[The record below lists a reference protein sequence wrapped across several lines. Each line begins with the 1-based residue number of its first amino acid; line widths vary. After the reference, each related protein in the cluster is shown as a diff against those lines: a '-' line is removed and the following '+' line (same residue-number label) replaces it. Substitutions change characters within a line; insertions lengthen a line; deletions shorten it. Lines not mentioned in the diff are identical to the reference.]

1 MALDPKI
8 VAKLKKDLAE
18 INKIYKQIG
27 QDPLKID
34 FDDAGIDDIK
44 LVRDY
49 LSEAKVLV
57 ADIEDGFGGMA
68 ESIKNIVG
76 EWKSGFADPT
86 KEATKSFSKLKGLA
100 EKFSNDTLGI
110 VEMKGKEV
118 AKNYELINQEVEKLK
133 KLKGTLTKKAEL
145 LGVGEKLSDNEQT
158 ILNNLNSEYKV
169 QEEMLGLAKTRLE
182 EEQKI
187 SKAMGLSGAA
197 VKGMQGL
204 LSKIGIEG
212 KFFDGMADNM
222 RKSAKSGSKLKV
234 AFAGISGLASGISDA
249 LSDPLVVIG
258 LIIKAVQFLA
268 SIFDHVVKVT
278 NKVGQSLGI
287 AGKNAKEL
295 KNQIHAA
302 GDAGGDMFYF
312 TDELVNAYTSLNKAA
327 GMNLKFNEA
336 NAKTFQDMTLYM
348 GVSEENAAGLFQIAA
363 QTGKPFTEIY
373 DSTVGVVNELDKAT
387 GFSSD
392 MGGIMDAM
400 TNASGSV
407 RFNIKGG
414 AEGLAK
420 AAHTANRLGLSM
432 AEIAA
437 AAETHLDFESSIA
450 KEIEAEM
457 FLQKDLNL
465 DKLRHA
471 AMTGDTAMAAEEE
484 GRLIRENMGALKGN
498 VMAQRA
504 FAAATGISMDRLGDV
519 MSNQERISKL
529 SPQQL
534 KDEKAKSAEMEE
546 QGKKAATMDRSFQS
560 AVIQLKAA
568 LTPIAEVIG
577 PMLIKAATFVG
588 NFFGSAIGKTILSLG
603 ALVAGGLIIGK
614 IGSSISKLFGGGG
627 GLLGKMGTMMN
638 PMVVQDIGG
647 GDMMRVLGKLG
658 KRGLGGG
665 KFFKKM
671 SNLFGGK
678 LKPGAPAGVKSFIA
692 KQFRNL
698 SAMNLKRSSMLNQ
711 IVKNNSTL
719 SKVFPKMSTL
729 NSKLP
734 QSIAQNIGKTLKVD
748 KVGNVVKMATTS
760 SKAATTGVKS
770 ASMLSKAGSA
780 LAKTAKVL
788 GPIGVVADMAMGG
801 YSGYSQSQMTA
812 EEQKSAGVKENIG
825 AGEATTLGVLT
836 GGAEKGSM
844 FTEMMGGEKGSLGDE
859 MLGVGMAAGRGAAI
873 GAAIGSIIPG
883 VGTAIGAGVGAVVG
897 TVGEGFKLLTD
908 PNSSVRKGIA
918 SIGEGISDF
927 ASSAA
932 TTVSGWAST
941 AGSAVGDFAKK
952 AGGKIYDFASTGLKA
967 YAGFYAKAG
976 TKFLDF
982 ASSSAKTLGG
992 WASSAGSAISG
1003 WASSAGATLGGW
1015 ASSASET
1022 MSGWASSAGSVISG
1036 WASSAGETL
1045 GGWASSAGSVI
1056 SGWTSSVGETLGG
1069 WASSA
1074 AETMSGWASSAG
1086 ETLSGFFS
1094 SAGEGIS
1101 NFASGAWNAVSSLA
1115 DGAKN
1120 LASQAGDFVMG
1131 TISSIGSSIADSTVG
1146 KAVSGAWDS
1155 AVDFLGFENGGTV
1168 PGGPP
1173 YIDKIPAMLT
1183 PGEVVVPRNQVNGG
1197 GAGNN
1202 EMINL
1207 LKELITVVKSGGDV
1221 YLDGSKVGH
1230 ALALQSSKMG

>member
-1 MALDPKI
+1 MAGNSERELLRVKKLLKEVNDLREQFGESKMAINFDNSSAESLTANFKELTDYAIKYKSALDDANSKAGDLNATIKANLLELGKI
-8 VAKLKKDLAE
+8 SSSQKQYNKGLTKSASLSQKLT
-18 INKIYKQIG
+18 
-27 QDPLKID
+27 
-34 FDDAGIDDIK
+34 DDAMGI
-44 LVRDY
+44 
-49 LSEAKVLV
+49 
-57 ADIEDGFGGMA
+57 A
-68 ESIKNIVG
+68 E
-76 EWKSGFADPT
+76 
-86 KEATKSFSKLKGLA
+86 LR
-100 EKFSNDTLGI
+100 
-110 VEMKGKEV
+110 GKEV
-118 AKNYELINQEVEKLK
+118 TNLAKQAKMELSRRGSLRDELVKKKATLNSITAEEDELLARMESEYNVQEKLVK
-133 KLKGTLTKKAEL
+133 ATKK
-145 LGVGEKLSDNEQT
+145 
-158 ILNNLNSEYKV
+158 
-169 QEEMLGLAKTRLE
+169 RLE
-182 EEQKI
+182 EEKKI
-187 SKAMGLSGAA
+187 NKALGLSGAA
-197 VKGMQGL
+197 VKGITGL
-204 LSKIGIEG
+204 LGKIGIDSSH
-212 KFFDGMADNM
+212 FDEMADSM
-222 RKSAKSGSKLKV
+222 RESAKSGSKLKV
-234 AFAGISGLASGISDA
+234 AMAGISGLAAGIGEA
-249 LSDPLVVIG
+249 LSDPLVIIG
-258 LIIKAVQFLA
+258 LIVKSIKFLA
-268 SIFDHVVKVT
+268 GIFDHVLKLT
-278 NKVGQSLGI
+278 NKIGQSLGI
-287 AGKNAKEL
+287 AGKAAKNIKSE
-295 KNQIHAA
+295 IHAA

-312 TDELVNAYTSLNKAA
+312 TDELVGAYTTLNKAA

-348 GVSEENAAGLFQIAA
+348 GVSEENAAGLFRIAA

-373 DSTVGVVNELDKAT
+373 DSTVGIVNELDRST
-387 GFSSD
+387 GFTSD
-392 MGGIMDAM
+392 MGSIMDAM
-400 TNASGSV
+400 TSSSGSV

-414 AEGLAK
+414 AEGLVK

-432 AEIAA
+432 DEIAA
-437 AAETHLDFESSIA
+437 AAATHLDFESSIA

-457 FLQKDLNL
+457 YLQKDLNL
-465 DKLRHA
+465 DKLRYA
-471 AMTGDTAMAAEEE
+471 AMTGDTALAAKEEA
-484 GRLIRENMGALKGN
+484 RLIKENMGSLKGN
-498 VMAQRA
+498 VLAQQA

-519 MSNQERISKL
+519 MSNQERIANL
-529 SPQQL
+529 TPQQL

-638 PMVVQDIGG
+638 PMIVQDIGG

-952 AGGKIYDFASTGLKA
+952 AGGKIYDFAAGGLKA

-982 ASSSAKTLGG
+982 ASSSAETLG
-992 WASSAGSAISG
+992 
-1003 WASSAGATLGGW
+1003 
-1015 ASSASET
+1015 
-1022 MSGWASSAGSVISG
+1022 GWASSAGSVISG
-1036 WASSAGETL
+1036 WASSASEG
-1045 GGWASSAGSVI
+1045 I
-1056 SGWTSSVGETLGG
+1056 SNF
-1069 WASSA
+1069 
-1074 AETMSGWASSAG
+1074 ASSAG
-1086 ETLSGFFS
+1086 ETLSGWAS

-1101 NFASGAWNAVSSLA
+1101 SFFSGVSSGISSLMGGAVDMASKAANFVKDQASSALSSIGSGISSAYNAVAESSYNPVNWFA
-1115 DGAKN
+1115 DGGIVTKPVNGIVGEAGPEAIIP
-1120 LASQAGDFVMG
+1120 LSQAGDLG
-1131 TISSIGSSIADSTVG
+1131 IGNSEVAGLLKQLI
-1146 KAVSGAWDS
+1146 KAV
-1155 AVDFLGFENGGTV
+1155 NKGG
-1168 PGGPP
+1168 
-1173 YIDKIPAMLT
+1173 
-1183 PGEVVVPRNQVNGG
+1183 N
-1197 GAGNN
+1197 
-1202 EMINL
+1202 
-1207 LKELITVVKSGGDV
+1207 V
-1221 YLDGSKVGH
+1221 YLDGNKVGYS
-1230 ALALQSSKMG
+1230 LALQSSKMG

>member
-1 MALDPKI
+1 MGI
-8 VAKLKKDLAE
+8 AE
-18 INKIYKQIG
+18 
-27 QDPLKID
+27 L
-34 FDDAGIDDIK
+34 
-44 LVRDY
+44 R
-49 LSEAKVLV
+49 
-57 ADIEDGFGGMA
+57 
-68 ESIKNIVG
+68 
-76 EWKSGFADPT
+76 
-86 KEATKSFSKLKGLA
+86 
-100 EKFSNDTLGI
+100 
-110 VEMKGKEV
+110 GKEV
-118 AKNYELINQEVEKLK
+118 TNLAKQAKMELSRRGSLRDELVKKKATLNSITAEEDELLARMESEYNVQEKLVK
-133 KLKGTLTKKAEL
+133 ATKK
-145 LGVGEKLSDNEQT
+145 
-158 ILNNLNSEYKV
+158 
-169 QEEMLGLAKTRLE
+169 RLE
-182 EEQKI
+182 EEKKI
-187 SKAMGLSGAA
+187 NKALGLSGAA
-197 VKGMQGL
+197 VKGITGL
-204 LSKIGIEG
+204 LGKIGIDSSH
-212 KFFDGMADNM
+212 FDEMADSM
-222 RKSAKSGSKLKV
+222 RESAKSGSKLKV

-519 MSNQERISKL
+519 MSNQERIANL
-529 SPQQL
+529 TPQQL

-760 SKAATTGVKS
+760 SKAASTGVKS
-770 ASMLSKAGSA
+770 ASLLSKTLPM

-788 GPIGVVADMAMGG
+788 GPIGVAADLVMGG
-801 YSGYSQSQMTA
+801 FDGA
-812 EEQKSAGVKENIG
+812 ADADKSAEVQKEEGIKVGIG
-825 AGEATTLGVLT
+825 KAEATTLGVLT

-844 FTEMMGGEKGSLGDE
+844 FTGMMGGEEGSAGDE
-859 MLGVGMAAGRGAAI
+859 ALGIGMAAGRGALVGGTI
-873 GAAIGSIIPG
+873 GYVIPV
-883 VGTAIGAGVGAVVG
+883 VGTAVGAAVGAVVG
-897 TVGEGFKLLTD
+897 TVAESFKVLSD
-908 PNSSVRKGIA
+908 PNSSIRKGIA

-927 ASSAA
+927 AS
-932 TTVSGWAST
+932 
-941 AGSAVGDFAKK
+941 K
-952 AGGKIYDFASTGLKA
+952 AGGKIYDFAAGGLKA

-982 ASSSAKTLGG
+982 ASSSAETLG
-992 WASSAGSAISG
+992 
-1003 WASSAGATLGGW
+1003 
-1015 ASSASET
+1015 
-1022 MSGWASSAGSVISG
+1022 GWASSAGSVISG
-1036 WASSAGETL
+1036 WASSASEG
-1045 GGWASSAGSVI
+1045 I
-1056 SGWTSSVGETLGG
+1056 SNF
-1069 WASSA
+1069 
-1074 AETMSGWASSAG
+1074 ASSAG
-1086 ETLSGFFS
+1086 ETLSGWAS

-1101 NFASGAWNAVSSLA
+1101 SFFSGVSSGISSLMGGAVDMASKAANFVKDQASSALSSIGSGISSAYNAVAESSYNPVNWFA
-1115 DGAKN
+1115 DGGIVTKPVNGIVGEAGPEAIIP
-1120 LASQAGDFVMG
+1120 LSQAGDLG
-1131 TISSIGSSIADSTVG
+1131 IGNSEVAGLLKQLI
-1146 KAVSGAWDS
+1146 KAV
-1155 AVDFLGFENGGTV
+1155 NKGG
-1168 PGGPP
+1168 
-1173 YIDKIPAMLT
+1173 
-1183 PGEVVVPRNQVNGG
+1183 N
-1197 GAGNN
+1197 
-1202 EMINL
+1202 
-1207 LKELITVVKSGGDV
+1207 V
-1221 YLDGSKVGH
+1221 YLDGNKVGYS
-1230 ALALQSSKMG
+1230 LALQSSKMG